1 MTSPPGLLTSPPG
14 RLSGSV
20 MAGESG
26 SSMLSAMIAIALMA
40 TAFGLGARAV
50 WGTAGVTK
58 QLSESARF
66 QATLARFDAEFVL
79 AAGRIR
85 QPIWL
90 AQGDVRATGNEIS
103 VSYLDGDPASQLR
116 LRWDEQGVFLIA
128 GNTSSVFR
136 GLLVTQVTVDPR
148 PPAHLTVRA
157 AGGRHDPIA
166 ITAPF
171 ALFPLPQ
178 P

>member
-1 MTSPPGLLTSPPG
+1 MTLPPGRPTSPPG
-14 RLSGSV
+14 RPSGSI
-20 MAGESG
+20 MTSESG
-26 SSMLSAMIAIALMA
+26 LSMLTAIVAIALMV

-50 WGTAGVTK
+50 WVTVGVTE

-79 AAGRIR
+79 AAGRIL

-90 AQGDVRATGNEIS
+90 AQGDVCATGDEIS
-103 VSYLDGDPASQLR
+103 VSYLDGDPVSRLC
-116 LRWDEQGVFLIA
+116 LRWDEQSVSLIA

-136 GLLVTQVTVDPR
+136 GLSVTQATVDPR
-148 PPAHLTVRA
+148 PPAHFTVTIA
-157 AGGRHDPIA
+157 ADRHDPITM
-166 ITAPF
+166 TAPF